1 MSLPAFA
8 EPSPGGVVLH
18 ALTHYEPTHET
29 DDPGPLGRWS
39 SLRPVRGPQLTLV
52 GPPAEPVAPTPEVLG
67 RLVCHVLE
75 VLDGR
80 RSVTQLRTIL
90 SDPAYEALLTRLR
103 MTTPGRRHRLR
114 SLHTCYPTSTAVE
127 LSAVIEVSDRSKER
141 PRIRAAAIRFDRVDD
156 RWHCAVLR
164 IL

>member
-1 MSLPAFA
+1 MSVPAFE
-8 EPSPGGVVLH
+8 EPSPGGVVLY
-18 ALTHYEPTHET
+18 ALPDYEPTHESNE
-29 DDPGPLGRWS
+29 PGPPRRWS

-52 GPPAEPVAPTPEVLG
+52 GPPEDPVGPAPEVLW
-67 RLVCHVLE
+67 RLVRHFLE

-80 RSVTQLRTIL
+80 RAVTQLRTAL

-103 MTTPGRRHRLR
+103 TTTPGRRHRLR
-114 SLHTCYPTSTAVE
+114 RLHTCCPTPTAVE
-127 LSAVIEVSDRSKER
+127 LTAVIEVSDRPRER
-141 PRIRAAAIRFDRVDD
+141 PRVRAAAIRFDRVGE